1 MKKTC
6 TPGVSTGSLCKP
18 PRGRKFRNTLAEC
31 TEGEAESSESPES
44 LQKMANS
51 TGLEDLV
58 AAMRVHNSSKEVL
71 LSLTGWVAYL
81 KALKSLISTGSQLT
95 FYLSSLSQCRNPK
108 AAQLQGVWEQLMM
121 ATNDACQAVKKHIS
135 CTLQDVDTNPDV
147 DVDQVDINQ
156 QAMCNSLSTLI
167 HLQLQ
172 FSSACCECLKHLT
185 PCLCDPP
192 HPPPGEI
199 TALIRSYAAPPPR
212 IKSPNFAPPQRRW
225 SEAAPVSGPGTQ
237 DPTLRRW
244 SMPWK
249 LQSVPAPPQHRTS
262 ASPTTPSSDTA
273 WSSALINQ
281 DDLSE
286 VINLMSVNPNQST
299 QQLHYPMQNVPG
311 VVLTRADSQDMSSYS
326 GGLSPRGSWW
336 SDTEGEDMVAH
347 LTEFL
352 ASRKSSSSTDTSSSC
367 YSLHSRSASSSEESG
382 VRAQFF
388 SACGGSDLPFVKL
401 PETNEPPEDQ
411 EEN

>member
-1 MKKTC
+1 MKKNS
-6 TPGVSTGSLCKP
+6 PGVSTGSFSKP

-31 TEGEAESSESPES
+31 TESLTESPEC
-44 LQKMANS
+44 LQRMANT

-58 AAMRVHNSSKEVL
+58 AAMRMHNSSKEVL

-81 KALKSLISTGSQLT
+81 KALKGLISSGSQLT
-95 FYLSSLSQCRNPK
+95 FYLSSLSHCRNPK

-121 ATNDACQAVKKHIS
+121 ATNEACQAVKKHIS
-135 CTLQDVDTNPDV
+135 CTLQDVDTSPDI
-147 DVDQVDINQ
+147 DVDQLDINQ

-185 PCLCDPP
+185 PCPCDPP
-192 HPPPGEI
+192 HPPPSEI
-199 TALIRSYAAPPPR
+199 SALIRSYAPPPPR

-225 SEAAPVSGPGTQ
+225 SEAAPVSGGGAQ

-249 LQSVPAPPQHRTS
+249 LSMPLLPPHRS
-262 ASPTTPSSDTA
+262 SPGTPDTG
-273 WSSALINQ
+273 WSNALIHQ

-286 VINLMSVNPNQST
+286 VINLMSVNPTQST
-299 QQLHYPMQNVPG
+299 QQLHYPMQNLPG
-311 VVLTRADSQDMSSYS
+311 VVLTRAESQDISSYS
-326 GGLSPRGSWW
+326 AGMSPRGSWW
-336 SDTEGEDMVAH
+336 SEAEGDDLTH
-347 LTEFL
+347 LSDFL
-352 ASRKSSSSTDTSSSC
+352 TSRKSSSSTDTSSSC

-382 VRAQFF
+382 VRAQFY
-388 SACGGSDLPFVKL
+388 SVCSGSDLPFVKL
-401 PETNEPPEDQ
+401 PETKEPPDDQ
-411 EEN
+411 DDT

>member
-1 MKKTC
+1 MKKTSC
-6 TPGVSTGSLCKP
+6 SGVSTGSLSKP
-18 PRGRKFRNTLAEC
+18 PRSRKFRNTLAEC
-31 TEGEAESSESPES
+31 TETLTESPES

-58 AAMRVHNSSKEVL
+58 AAMRVHNSPKEVL
-71 LSLTGWVAYL
+71 LCMTGWVAYL
-81 KALKSLISTGSQLT
+81 KALKSLISSGSQLT
-95 FYLSSLSQCRNPK
+95 FYLSSLSHCRNPK
-108 AAQLQGVWEQLMM
+108 AAQLQGVWEQLML
-121 ATNDACQAVKKHIS
+121 ATTEACQAVKKHIS
-135 CTLQDVDTNPDV
+135 CTLQDVDTSPDI
-147 DVDQVDINQ
+147 DVDQLDINQ

-185 PCLCDPP
+185 ICPCDPP

-199 TALIRSYAAPPPR
+199 SALIRSYAAPPPR
-212 IKSPNFAPPQRRW
+212 IKSPNIAPPQRRW
-225 SEAAPVSGPGTQ
+225 SEAAPLSGGGGQ

-249 LQSVPAPPQHRTS
+249 LSTPLLPPHR
-262 ASPTTPSSDTA
+262 ASPTATPDTG
-273 WSSALINQ
+273 WSNALIAQ

-286 VINLMSVNPNQST
+286 VITLMSLNPTQST
-299 QQLHYPMQNVPG
+299 QQLHYPMQNLPG
-311 VVLTRADSQDMSSYS
+311 VVLTRADSQDMTSYSS

-336 SDTEGEDMVAH
+336 SETEGEDMVAH
-347 LTEFL
+347 LSEFL

-382 VRAQFF
+382 VRAQFY
-388 SACGGSDLPFVKL
+388 SVCSGSDLPFVKL
-401 PETNEPPEDQ
+401 PETNEPPDDQ
-411 EEN
+411 ANT